1 MRDGQLGTFPVA
13 VKALRK
19 AAGGHSPKVAGFASG
34 GALGL
39 GTITATRSH
48 CLPLA
53 ACKRVIRQ
61 FGAIMDVCAAWS
73 GYGAMHHI
81 FFFVVL
87 VALAAWL
94 DSYLNDGF
102 LHTSRCW
109 NAFRNFCSF

>member
-1 MRDGQLGTFPVA
+1 
-13 VKALRK
+13 
-19 AAGGHSPKVAGFASG
+19 
-34 GALGL
+34 
-39 GTITATRSH
+39 
-48 CLPLA
+48 
-53 ACKRVIRQ
+53 
-61 FGAIMDVCAAWS
+61 MDVCAAWS